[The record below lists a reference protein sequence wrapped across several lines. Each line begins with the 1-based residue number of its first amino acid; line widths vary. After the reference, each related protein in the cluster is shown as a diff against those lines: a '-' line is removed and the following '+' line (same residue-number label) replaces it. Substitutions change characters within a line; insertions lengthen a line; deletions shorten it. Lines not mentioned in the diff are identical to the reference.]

1 MENQVSAKGDIR
13 NKLRLLQKKR
23 SFWAAVVI
31 ATVLV
36 AALIVGLIARARGG
50 SAKEAEMTVQSA
62 EAAKGSISTTVV
74 GTGTLAGGASTDVV
88 VPAGIKVKEVLV
100 ESGDTVEAGQ
110 ILATLEE
117 ASIASQ
123 LLEVKESMEE
133 VQEQMESLSDD
144 AQDPDSTEYLE
155 AKVLNG
161 QWTELNEVEAALEAL
176 LETQAITADCAGMV
190 DSVNV
195 SADTEITQSS
205 ASSSGSSDSGSATG
219 SSSGSDAA
227 TSGNSSGAS
236 QMSVKKSATGVLLL
250 SADVGEE
257 SAMAASGA
265 TAISECSIDVEAPKA
280 GSKPQTKIDD
290 ADQYKGTISW
300 NCTTDTFQENTVY
313 TATIKLT
320 AKEGYTFSSSILPE
334 VRGADVT
341 SEVLTNDVGES
352 ILKVKARFAKTG
364 ASVDSGNSQTN
375 GQSGNTAQ
383 ESASGDV
390 GGNLASGASGSS
402 ASGVG
407 SASSVGDSGEG
418 GSASS
423 EELYSAFE
431 AAAFTIASNEEVT
444 VSINVDELDILSVA
458 EGQRAAVTLDA
469 LDGETFEGTITY
481 VAGTA
486 SSGSSSAKYPVKI
499 TLNKAEDMKLGM
511 SASVTISID
520 EAEDAVLIPI
530 NALQEKGGSTF
541 VYTGQDSDGN
551 LTDKVEVE
559 TGLSDGS
566 QVEIISGLKEGDT
579 VYYLKAESTDSSQ
592 GFDMAEG
599 QERAMPD
606 GEGFGGGM
614 PDGMQAPDGN
624 APGGNGQGSQGKQ
637 SQ

>member
-1 MENQVSAKGDIR
+1 MENQGSAKRGIQ
-13 NKLRLLQKKR
+13 NTFRLLRKKR

-50 SAKEAEMTVQSA
+50 SAKEAEITVQSA
-62 EAAKGSISTTVV
+62 EAAKGSISATVA

-100 ESGDTVEAGQ
+100 ESGDMVEAGQ
-110 ILATLEE
+110 ILATLDE

-176 LETQAITADCAGMV
+176 LETQAITADCAGML

-205 ASSSGSSDSGSATG
+205 ASSSGSATG
-219 SSSGSDAA
+219 GSSGSDAA

-236 QMSVKKSATGVLLL
+236 QMSGKKSATGILLL

-257 SAMAASGA
+257 SAVAESEA
-265 TAISECSIDVEAPKA
+265 AISECSIDVEAPKA
-280 GSKPQTKIDD
+280 GSKPQTKIEDTD
-290 ADQYKGTISW
+290 RYKGTISW

-320 AKEGYTFSSSILPE
+320 AKEGYAFSSSILPE

-341 SEVLTNDVGES
+341 SEVLTSDAGES
-352 ILKVKARFAKTG
+352 ILQVKAKFAKTG
-364 ASVDSGNSQTN
+364 ASVDSGNDQTN
-375 GQSGNTAQ
+375 GQSGNKAQ
-383 ESASGDV
+383 ESASGNV
-390 GGNLASGASGSS
+390 GGNLASGAAGASTSGT
-402 ASGVG
+402 G
-407 SASSVGDSGEG
+407 SASSGGSSGDG

-423 EELYSAFE
+423 EISYSVYE

-458 EGQRAAVTLDA
+458 EGQTVAVTLDA
-469 LDGETFEGTITY
+469 LEGETFEGTITY

-499 TLNKAEDMKLGM
+499 TLNKTEDMKLGM
-511 SASVTISID
+511 SASATISID
-520 EAEDAVLIPI
+520 EAEDAVLIPV
-530 NALQEKGGSTF
+530 NALQEKGDSAF
-541 VYTGQDSDGN
+541 VYTGKDSDGN

-566 QVEIISGLKEGDT
+566 QVEIIRGLEEGDT
-579 VYYLKAESTDSSQ
+579 VYYLKEKSTDGSE
-592 GFDMAEG
+592 GFDMAGGPEK
-599 QERAMPD
+599 AMPD
-606 GEGFGGGM
+606 GEGLGGEM
-614 PDGMQAPDGN
+614 PDGMQMPDGN
-624 APGGNGQGSQGKQ
+624 APGGNGQGSQGRQ